1 MAVVAAYPTPP
12 LPPIFVEELG
22 WAGFVQHRL
31 QSRHGALK
39 GVCLGW
45 AGVRILYLPT
55 YLSAPISGGSALRDL
70 SVMVIVIPFAVCF
83 RI

>member
-22 WAGFVQHRL
+22 WAGL
-31 QSRHGALK
+31 CSTDCNLATGAE

-45 AGVRILYLPT
+45 AGVRILHLPT
-55 YLSAPISGGSALRDL
+55 YLSAPISGGSALRDV